1 MSNLTGNLTGLTRWT
16 LIIKAPL
23 IVVISMAWLKAGTSP
38 PTSQYHQDDAL
49 SVDQFLCWQRTLVF
63 IAAPLNASP
72 VYPAEDA

>member
-23 IVVISMAWLKAGTSP
+23 IVVINMAWLKAGTSP
-38 PTSQYHQDDAL
+38 PTSQYHQDDTL
-49 SVDQFLCWQRTLVF
+49 SVDRFLYWQRTLVF

-72 VYPAEDA
+72 VYPAEYA

>member
-38 PTSQYHQDDAL
+38 PTSQYHQDDTL
-49 SVDQFLCWQRTLVF
+49 SVDRFLCWQRTLVF
-63 IAAPLNASP
+63 VAAPLNGLASLP
-72 VYPAEDA
+72 S